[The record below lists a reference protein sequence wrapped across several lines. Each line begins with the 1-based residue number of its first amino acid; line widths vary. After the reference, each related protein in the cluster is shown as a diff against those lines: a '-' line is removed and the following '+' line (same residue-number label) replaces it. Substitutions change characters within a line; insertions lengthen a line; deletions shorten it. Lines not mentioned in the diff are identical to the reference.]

1 VILVIMSV
9 STFMTAV
16 ILYMYLSN
24 LYPELSVLTLSP
36 ISVNAYMPRI
46 LAKSVY

>member
-1 VILVIMSV
+1 ME
-9 STFMTAV
+9 TFYAR
-16 ILYMYLSN
+16 LSDKLKFN
-24 LYPELSVLTLSP
+24 QGSEGTNFDPELSVLTLSP